1 VCHAHGGRGLQKIQ
15 ALPVAQDF
23 KVSNPVKNLIQKA
36 TNDTT
41 VQTRCLVFGGLL
53 PSRERPSMSKDRSP
67 LELLSA
73 LAVTYVAGFL
83 SASLLWM
90 YADHVEQK
98 APEARGETDAAS
110 PEAAEDLLHAH
121 K

>member
-1 VCHAHGGRGLQKIQ
+1 
-15 ALPVAQDF
+15 
-23 KVSNPVKNLIQKA
+23 
-36 TNDTT
+36 
-41 VQTRCLVFGGLL
+41 
-53 PSRERPSMSKDRSP
+53 MSKDRSP
-67 LELLSA
+67 LELLSE

-83 SASLLWM
+83 SARLLRM

-98 APEARGETDAAS
+98 AREARGETDAAS